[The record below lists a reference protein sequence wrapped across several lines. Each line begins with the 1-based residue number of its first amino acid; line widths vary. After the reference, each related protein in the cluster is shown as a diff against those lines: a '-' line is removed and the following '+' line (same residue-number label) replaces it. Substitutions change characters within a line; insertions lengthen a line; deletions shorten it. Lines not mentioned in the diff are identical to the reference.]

1 MSERTSG
8 VRQVDV
14 AQEQQ
19 GNEHRANLT
28 ALPAQAGRDAAM
40 AHDEPMPAVSV
51 GRFLPSRRSATHRS
65 KAAAT
70 LTALPVPTDPCND
83 DLMRLAA
90 PFSTKS
96 AAEKEVRPRD
106 DELDLYGL
114 THPGR
119 VRTENQDHFLLC
131 TVHPQV
137 VIHGTSLPSTDDLAL
152 RGQRLA
158 TIMLVADGVGGGAA
172 GSRASRLATEAVTRY
187 VSSTLRC
194 YHAAGSS
201 TETEFTNSLRAA
213 AHEAHDVVRAEAV
226 AELGGRQMATTLSLG
241 IVVWPWL
248 YVLQVGDS
256 RCYVYQDGIL
266 RQVTRDQT
274 VAQNLVDE
282 GVLKQEQM
290 KASPLSHVL
299 ASAIGASEAMPEVTR
314 VDVRKRGGVILVC
327 SDGLTKHVSDDEIA
341 EHLRTMESSEQVSH
355 QLVQLALDRGGSDNI
370 TLVVGRARR
379 NDA

>member
-1 MSERTSG
+1 M
-8 VRQVDV
+8 
-14 AQEQQ
+14 
-19 GNEHRANLT
+19 
-28 ALPAQAGRDAAM
+28 
-40 AHDEPMPAVSV
+40 
-51 GRFLPSRRSATHRS
+51 
-65 KAAAT
+65 K
-70 LTALPVPTDPCND
+70 
-83 DLMRLAA
+83 LAA
-90 PFSTKS
+90 PFSTGRP
-96 AAEKEVRPRD
+96 AGTDVRPRD

-119 VRTENQDHFLLC
+119 VRSENQDHFLLC

-158 TIMLVADGVGGGAA
+158 TIMLVADGVGGSAA
-172 GSRASRLATEAVTRY
+172 GSRASRLTTEAVTRY

-194 YHAAGSS
+194 YHAAGSA
-201 TETEFTNSLRAA
+201 TETEFTNALRDA
-213 AHEAHDVVRAEAV
+213 AHEAHDVVRAEAM
-226 AELGGRQMATTLSLG
+226 AEMGGRQMATTLSLG

-256 RCYVYQDGIL
+256 RCYFYENGKL

-274 VAQNLVDE
+274 VAQSLVDE
-282 GVLKQEQM
+282 GVLKEEQL
-290 KASPLSHVL
+290 KASPLKHVL
-299 ASAIGASEAMPEVTR
+299 ASAIGASEAAPEVTR
-314 VDVRKRGGVILVC
+314 VDVRARGCVILVC

-355 QLVQLALDRGGSDNI
+355 KLVELALERGGTDNI

-379 NDA
+379 TPAA